1 MTPTEK
7 NTLLSFCAAATF
19 AVGSS
24 LVWATP
30 AITGIQSPAITELT
44 QGSTITITGSGFGS
58 KPQAA
63 PILYDTVDAAYEN
76 GVLNPRHS
84 QLSNGDLILGTN
96 ENPDSIWAG
105 PSNTA
110 FGSSRVQV
118 TSDRPTRHANS
129 SEHYYFKGFNGFVGK
144 PVAYG
149 GKSGFDTPVDEP
161 QLYVS
166 WWYKPKYS
174 PSLYWRIDPL
184 NQEGTFVP
192 GEKLAI
198 NGNSATFI
206 GIDDEGMINLAF
218 DNLVN
223 SNNLK
228 GQLLRGSQS
237 NATTIF
243 PDIFKGG
250 GDFGYLDPGSQKYLR
265 IREDANGKIGIA
277 LSWTQMHQSLSGY
290 NTSDVLVNWAKRVL
304 EGNQWHFMEFMIDTN
319 KGTFKINIDAQPL
332 TSFNFDP
339 KLAFEGEWSPTVA
352 LLGLN
357 GKVGHLQESDFD
369 DIYIDNSFQRVIIAD
384 SKNIQEAGY
393 TEVQY
398 PTSWSDTAIKF
409 QLNKGSLPEAQEIYV
424 FVSNR
429 DGDFNLEGY
438 PLLCEDCSSPP
449 ARIEINVD

>member
-30 AITGIQSPAITELT
+30 TITGIQSPAITELT

-110 FGSSRVQV
+110 FGASRVQV

-174 PSLYWRIDPL
+174 PSRYWRIDPF
-184 NQEGTFVP
+184 NQTGDFIPDEQ
-192 GEKLAI
+192 LSI
-198 NGNSATFI
+198 NGISAEFI

-218 DNLVN
+218 KEDVN

-228 GQLLRGSQS
+228 GQLVRGLQS
-237 NATTIF
+237 NATTVF
-243 PDIFKGG
+243 PEVFKGG
-250 GDFGYLDPGSQKYLR
+250 GDFGYLTPGSQKY
-265 IREDANGKIGIA
+265 IRVWEDPNGKEGIRF
-277 LSWTQMHQSLSGY
+277 SWTQMHQTIGK
-290 NTSDVLVNWAKRVL
+290 TVNWESRAL
-304 EGNQWHFMEFMIDTN
+304 NGDEWNHMELKMDTEAGLIQIFVN
-319 KGTFKINIDAQPL
+319 SEQVTRFNFSQTLDAQG
-332 TSFNFDP
+332 
-339 KLAFEGEWSPTVA
+339 KWSPTVA

-357 GKVGHLQESDFD
+357 GKVGKLQVNEFD
-369 DIYIDNSFQRVIIAD
+369 DIYIDNSFQRVILAN
-384 SKNIQEAGY
+384 SKKF
-393 TEVQY
+393 
-398 PTSWSDTAIKF
+398 SDVTQHEL
-409 QLNKGSLPEAQEIYV
+409 QLPVKWQSNAVEFKLQLGALDLKDDLYL
-424 FVSNR
+424 FVS
-429 DGDFNLEGY
+429 DSEGIFPTEGY
-438 PLLCEDCSSPP
+438 PLCFDCAPP
-449 ARIEINVD
+449 SEIELRVD